1 MTSLHFNGLGW
12 PWVQNRAPSIWGPQG
27 NCSPRDS
34 RPRFPWWVPNP
45 QKPWSMGC
53 HRSLSP
59 LSNLQVLVAVPS
71 ANGTRIA
78 SRHANWCLTLV
89 GGAAVWHTS
98 VGGCWS
104 EPGVVWLLCR
114 KTLRKPQLRCWL
126 PLEDMLPTSRCFSF
140 YQGSVCGTYHCRK
153 SQTNHPELP
162 GIQHTY
168 WKPPLRI
175 GLQRLNFIQGGPKN
189 QV

>member
-1 MTSLHFNGLGW
+1 MMGPQPPKTLIHGLPSLTLPPFQPSSPCRSSVRQRYSNCIKARQLVSDLGW
-12 PWVQNRAPSIWGPQG
+12 WSCSLAHLCWGVLIWT
-27 NCSPRDS
+27 
-34 RPRFPWWVPNP
+34 
-45 QKPWSMGC
+45 WS
-53 HRSLSP
+53 S
-59 LSNLQVLVAVPS
+59 VA
-71 ANGTRIA
+71 TMQ
-78 SRHANWCLTLV
+78 
-89 GGAAVWHTS
+89 
-98 VGGCWS
+98 
-104 EPGVVWLLCR
+104 E
-114 KTLRKPQLRCWL
+114 TLRKPQLRCWL